1 MLICALQSAVTE
13 ALDGYDWADLARKH
27 QQQAT
32 LAALSRQQ
40 RVKRPM
46 NAFMVTKDTM
56 AACCQ
61 PTSGVF
67 H

>member
-1 MLICALQSAVTE
+1 VNE
-13 ALDGYDWADLARKH
+13 ALDGYDWADLAHKH

-46 NAFMVTKDTM
+46 NAFMVTTGVQVVAM
-56 AACCQ
+56 
-61 PTSGVF
+61 SGVF

>member
-1 MLICALQSAVTE
+1 LYQAAVNE
-13 ALDGYDWADLARKH
+13 ALDGYDWTDLAHKH

-46 NAFMVTKDTM
+46 NAFMVTTGVQVVAM
-56 AACCQ
+56 
-61 PTSGVF
+61 SGVF